1 VPSIRAVA
9 ESDDFDVLAAS
20 LRADASDL
28 AVFVEALASKLE
40 LSFPQSVRVERKGGM
55 LGGEKRVRRLEVEL
69 GDRRYELESERGRV
83 DCRRRTVVRGIAL
96 KNEELTLD
104 EWIDALSR
112 GLAAAAAET
121 EQGRIALQRMLES

>member
-1 VPSIRAVA
+1 MS
-9 ESDDFDVLAAS
+9 ESGEFDLLASS

-28 AVFVEALASKLE
+28 GVFVEVLASKLE
-40 LSFPQSVRVERKGGM
+40 LSFPSSVRVERKGGL
-55 LGGEKRVRRLEVEL
+55 LGGEKRVRRLEVDL
-69 GDRRYELESERGRV
+69 DDHRYELEADRGRV

-96 KNEELTLD
+96 KNEELSLD

-121 EQGRIALQRMLES
+121 EQGRVALQRMLEG

>member
-1 VPSIRAVA
+1 MAT
-9 ESDDFDVLAAS
+9 SDDFDVLAAS

-69 GDRRYELESERGRV
+69 DDRRYELEAERGRV
-83 DCRRRTVVRGIAL
+83 ECRRRTVVRGIAL

-121 EQGRIALQRMLES
+121 EQGRVALQRMLEG

>member
-1 VPSIRAVA
+1 VS
-9 ESDDFDVLAAS
+9 ESGEFDLLASS

-28 AVFVEALASKLE
+28 GVFVEVLASKLE
-40 LSFPQSVRVERKGGM
+40 LSFPESVRVERKGGGL
-55 LGGEKRVRRLEVEL
+55 LGGEKRVRRLEVEI
-69 GDRRYELESERGRV
+69 DDHRYELEADRGRV

-104 EWIDALSR
+104 EWIEALSR

-121 EQGRIALQRMLES
+121 EQGRVALQRMLEG

>member
-1 VPSIRAVA
+1 VS
-9 ESDDFDVLAAS
+9 ESGEFDLLASS

-28 AVFVEALASKLE
+28 GVFVEVLASKLE
-40 LSFPQSVRVERKGGM
+40 QSFPSSVRVERKGGL
-55 LGGEKRVRRLEVEL
+55 LGGEKRVRRLEVDL
-69 GDRRYELESERGRV
+69 DDHRYELEADRGRV

-96 KNEELTLD
+96 KNEELSLD

-121 EQGRIALQRMLES
+121 EQGRVALQRMLEG

>member
-1 VPSIRAVA
+1 MS
-9 ESDDFDVLAAS
+9 ESGEFDLLASS

-28 AVFVEALASKLE
+28 GVFVEVLASKLE
-40 LSFPQSVRVERKGGM
+40 LSFPSSVRVERKGGL
-55 LGGEKRVRRLEVEL
+55 LGGEKRVRRLEVDL
-69 GDRRYELESERGRV
+69 DDHRYELEADRGRV
-83 DCRRRTVVRGIAL
+83 ACRRRTVVRGIAL

-121 EQGRIALQRMLES
+121 EQGRVALQRMLEG

>member
-1 VPSIRAVA
+1 VSGNG
-9 ESDDFDVLAAS
+9 EFDVLAAS

-28 AVFVEALASKLE
+28 AVFVEVLASKLE
-40 LSFPQSVRVERKGGM
+40 RSFPGSVRVERKGGL

-69 GDRRYELESERGRV
+69 DDHRYELEADRGRV

-96 KNEELTLD
+96 KNDELTLD

-112 GLAAAAAET
+112 GLAAAAAES
-121 EQGRIALQRMLES
+121 EQGRAALQRMLGG

>member
-1 VPSIRAVA
+1 MS
-9 ESDDFDVLAAS
+9 ESGEFDLLASS

-28 AVFVEALASKLE
+28 GVFVEVLASKLE
-40 LSFPQSVRVERKGGM
+40 LSFPSSVRVERKGGL
-55 LGGEKRVRRLEVEL
+55 LGGEKRVRRLEVDL
-69 GDRRYELESERGRV
+69 DDHRYELEADRGRV

-121 EQGRIALQRMLES
+121 EQGRVALQRMLEG